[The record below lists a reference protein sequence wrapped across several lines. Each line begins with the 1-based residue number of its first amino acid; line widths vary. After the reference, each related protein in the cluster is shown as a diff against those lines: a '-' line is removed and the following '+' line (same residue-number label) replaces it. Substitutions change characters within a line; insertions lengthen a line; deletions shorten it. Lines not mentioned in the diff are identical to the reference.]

1 MLIIVIIFLYNILY
15 IVKGEIMLQKLKIKN
30 IALIE
35 NLDIDF
41 ENGLN
46 VITGETG
53 SGKSIIIDSIN
64 FLLGARADKS
74 LIRYGE
80 EKAKVEG
87 VFSVD
92 ENSSQIVDCFNLLD
106 IEPESTM
113 IISRTMSNQGKSEI
127 KVNGENV
134 SLNILKKIAEN
145 LIDIYGQNQQLSI
158 IKPSY
163 QLKLLDDFSQNS
175 IDLIN
180 QYKSLKIEINDVNS
194 QIENLGGNDEQRA
207 REIDLLNYQINEIEQ
222 AKISQDEETELLET
236 KKRLQNLEK
245 INQYSSD
252 ALNNIESAVNGLFLS
267 SGDLQ
272 KVLIFDD
279 KLKEISDRVESLCID
294 INDVNE
300 SLKDYVES
308 LGFTNQSVD
317 DIEDRLSLYNDLKR
331 KYGSSVD
338 NILNYYNDIKQRVEK
353 LENCDVELQ
362 KLNSEKK
369 KLLSDIFKIG
379 ELLSDERKKTAKLLE
394 KGIKE
399 NLEKLGM
406 SNAKVEFEFNQYSYD
421 EDCLLSNG
429 LDNVTIMFCA
439 NKGEEPK
446 PLKDVA
452 SGGEMSRFI
461 LAIKSITAQKEQG
474 ITMIFDEID
483 TGISGLMAQAVSEQ
497 IARISSKH
505 QVFVITHTIQLA
517 SMADCNYLVEKH
529 ITNERTIS
537 NIKKLNNEERVQ
549 EIARFLS
556 TNEINDISI
565 KNAKEI
571 INNQAKLKYEIRKN
585 Q

>member
-1 MLIIVIIFLYNILY
+1 
-15 IVKGEIMLQKLKIKN
+15 MLQKLKIKN

-134 SLNILKKIAEN
+134 SLNVLKKIAEN

-308 LGFTNQSVD
+308 LGFTNQSID

-353 LENCDVELQ
+353 LENCDAELQ

-537 NIKKLNNEERVQ
+537 NIKKLNNDERVQ

>member
-1 MLIIVIIFLYNILY
+1 M
-15 IVKGEIMLQKLKIKN
+15 
-30 IALIE
+30 
-35 NLDIDF
+35 
-41 ENGLN
+41 
-46 VITGETG
+46 ITGETG

-134 SLNILKKIAEN
+134 SLNILKMIAEN

-207 REIDLLNYQINEIEQ
+207 REIDLLNYQKNEIEQ

-338 NILNYYNDIKQRVEK
+338 NILNYHNDIKQRVEK
-353 LENCDVELQ
+353 LENCDAELQ

-537 NIKKLNNEERVQ
+537 NIKKLNNDERVQ

>member
-1 MLIIVIIFLYNILY
+1 
-15 IVKGEIMLQKLKIKN
+15 MLQKLKIKN

-35 NLDIDF
+35 NLNIDF

-92 ENSSQIVDCFNLLD
+92 ETSSQIVDCFNLLD

-113 IISRTMSNQGKSEI
+113 IISRTMSSQGKSEI

-134 SLNILKKIAEN
+134 SLNVLKKIAEN

-158 IKPSY
+158 IKTSY

-175 IDLIN
+175 IDLICK
-180 QYKSLKIEINDVNS
+180 YKSLKSNLNEVNS
-194 QIENLGGNDEQRA
+194 QIEDLGGNNEQRA

-222 AKISQDEETELLET
+222 AKISQEEETELFET
-236 KKRLQNLEK
+236 KKKLQNLEK
-245 INQYSSD
+245 ISQYSSG
-252 ALNNIESAVNGLFLS
+252 ALNNIESAVNGLFLA

-279 KLKEISDRVESLCID
+279 KLKNVSDRVESLCIE

-300 SLKDYVES
+300 DLKDYVES

-331 KYGSSVD
+331 KYGSTVE
-338 NILNYYNDIKQRVEK
+338 NILNYYNDIKLRIEK
-353 LENCDVELQ
+353 LENCEVELQ
-362 KLNSEKK
+362 KLNNEKN
-369 KLLSDIFKIG
+369 KLLADIFKVG
-379 ELLSDERKKTAKLLE
+379 DELSNLRKQTAKTLE
-394 KGIKE
+394 KGIKS

-406 SNAKVEFEFNQYSYD
+406 SNARVEFKFNEYSY
-421 EDCLLSNG
+421 EENYLLSNG
-429 LDNVTIMFCA
+429 FDNVTIMFCA
-439 NKGEEPK
+439 NKGEKPK

-497 IARISSKH
+497 IARISAKH

-529 ITNERTIS
+529 VANARTIS
-537 NIKKLNNEERVQ
+537 TIKKLNDEERVQ

-556 TNEINDISI
+556 TNEINEISI
-565 KNAKEI
+565 KNAQEI
-571 INNQAKLKYEIRKN
+571 INNQEKLKIEIRKN
-585 Q
+585 

>member
-1 MLIIVIIFLYNILY
+1 MLR
-15 IVKGEIMLQKLKIKN
+15 KLKIKN

-35 NLDIDF
+35 NLDIEFDD
-41 ENGLN
+41 GLN

-80 EKAKVEG
+80 EKAYVEG
-87 VFSVD
+87 VFTVD
-92 ENSSQIVDCFNLLD
+92 ENATQIINCFNLLD
-106 IEPESTM
+106 IEPESAI
-113 IISRTMSNQGKSEI
+113 IISRTMYSQGKSEI
-127 KVNGENV
+127 KVNGEYV
-134 SLNILKKIAEN
+134 SLNVLRKIAEN

-163 QLKLLDDFSQNS
+163 QLQLLDDFSENS
-175 IDLIN
+175 IDLIEK
-180 QYKSLKIEINDVNS
+180 YKSLKTKLNDINN
-194 QIENLGGNDEQRA
+194 QIENLGGNDEQRT
-207 REIDLLNYQINEIEQ
+207 REIDLLNYQINEIKQ

-245 INQYSSD
+245 ISQYSNN
-252 ALNNIESAVNGLFLS
+252 ALNNIENAMSGLFTAS
-267 SGDLQ
+267 SDLQ
-272 KVLIFDD
+272 KVLIYDD
-279 KLKEISDRVESLCID
+279 KLKEVTDRVESLCIEM
-294 INDVNE
+294 NDVNE
-300 SLKDYVES
+300 SFKDYVEN
-308 LGFTNQSVD
+308 LGYTNQSID

-331 KYGSSVD
+331 KYGSSVE
-338 NILNYYNDIKQRVEK
+338 NILSYYNEIKLRVEK
-353 LENCDVELQ
+353 LENCDAELQ
-362 KLNSEKK
+362 KLYDEKK
-369 KLLSDIFKIG
+369 QLLTDIFNVG
-379 ELLSDERKKTAKLLE
+379 DELSRERKQTAKILE
-394 KGIKE
+394 KGIKS

-406 SNAKVEFEFNQYSYD
+406 LNSKVEFNFNQYNYSEEY
-421 EDCLLSNG
+421 LLSNG
-429 LDNVTIMFCA
+429 LDNVNIMFCA

-497 IARISSKH
+497 IVRISSKH

-517 SMADCNYLVEKH
+517 SMADFNYLVEKSVVG
-529 ITNERTIS
+529 TRTVS
-537 NIKKLNNEERVQ
+537 GIKKLNNEERVL

-556 TNEINDISI
+556 TNEVNDIAI
-565 KNAKEI
+565 KNAREI
-571 INNQAKLKYEIRKN
+571 INNQEKLRCEIRKSK
-585 Q
+585 

>member
-1 MLIIVIIFLYNILY
+1 
-15 IVKGEIMLQKLKIKN
+15 MLQKLKIKN

-106 IEPESTM
+106 IEPEPTM

-134 SLNILKKIAEN
+134 SLNVLKKIAEN

-353 LENCDVELQ
+353 LENCDAELQ